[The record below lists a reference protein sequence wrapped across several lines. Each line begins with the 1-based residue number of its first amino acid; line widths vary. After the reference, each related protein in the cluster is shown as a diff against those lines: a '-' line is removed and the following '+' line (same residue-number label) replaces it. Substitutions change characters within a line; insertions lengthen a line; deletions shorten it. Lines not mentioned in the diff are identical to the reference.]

1 MEEKITLCGDNCL
14 ECPRYHAQST
24 AELENLALLWYKI
37 GWRDT
42 VAASEEMRC
51 TGCSSHKAC
60 TYGLVACTKAHNVEK
75 CNQCAQFPC
84 EKIRDMLKRSEAYQK
99 KCRQVC
105 TREEYAL
112 LEKAFFHK
120 ERNLQK

>member
-14 ECPRYHAQST
+14 ECPRYHAHTEEALQG
-24 AELENLALLWYKI
+24 LARLWYKI

-42 VAASEEMRC
+42 VVPPEEMRC
-51 TGCSSHKAC
+51 CGCSFHKEC
-60 TYGLVACTKAHNVEK
+60 TYGLVACTEAHQVKK
-75 CNQCAQFPC
+75 CNQCAAFPC
-84 EKIRDMLKRSEAYQK
+84 EKIRDMLKRSEEYRE

-120 ERNLQK
+120 EHNLRK